1 MRSQTQLIEAI
12 QRFQNSFW
20 DKKAADRPSVGVYD
34 DRIFLP
40 IGFLR
45 RPFRGSIVKP
55 EDLTEGLAM
64 TEYEYWFKDRAVT
77 CDDLLAFSAPWRAI
91 PWLEACAGCP
101 VRYSDG
107 SLAPDH
113 FVESVEELALLPI
126 PAANG
131 WLECM
136 ERQTAWLE
144 SQVPS
149 DGWVSPSILR
159 GPSDVLA
166 AMRGITNFLVDLI
179 DNPQAVRQA
188 AGRVNQLLL
197 QALDAHFAT
206 VKPKLGGYSH
216 IFGYWAPE
224 RTIAIQEDTM
234 GMASP
239 VVYRD
244 IFMEYNAEV
253 VRHLGAYVLFHL
265 SAFPRG
271 PEYSGHRR
279 TANRDG
285 DRRPHAARPVAGV
298 PGDTGEVP
306 VNPPGGRLRP
316 VFARSSAET
325 AAGRTLSDHF
335 QPPDS
340 LRSGVPAVH
349 FRELELLSRV
359 MVMARR

>member
-1 MRSQTQLIEAI
+1 MRSQAQLSETI

-20 DKKAADRPSVGVYD
+20 GKKATDRPPVGVYD

-45 RPFRGSIVKP
+45 RPFRGSIVQP

-64 TEYEYWFKDRAVT
+64 TEYEYWFKDRAVS

-101 VRYSDG
+101 VRYSEG

-113 FVESVEELALLPI
+113 FVESAEELASLPI

-179 DNPQAVRQA
+179 DNPRAVRQA

-197 QALDAHFAT
+197 QALDAHFSR

-239 VVYRD
+239 AAYRD
-244 IFMEYNAEV
+244 IFMEHNAEV

-265 SAFPRG
+265 HATGYKHYREVLSIPGIGGLQIVMETGG
-271 PEYSGHRR
+271 P
-279 TANRDG
+279 TLLD
-285 DRRPHAARPVAGV
+285 
-298 PGDTGEVP
+298 
-306 VNPPGGRLRP
+306 LLP
-316 VFARSSAET
+316 VFREILEKSRLILQVGDLVEHLPEILRKLPREGLFLTISS
-325 AAGRTLSDHF
+325 RQIQSD
-335 QPPDS
+335 QE
-340 LRSGVPAVH
+340 
-349 FRELELLSRV
+349 FRQFISTNWNC
-359 MVMARR
+359 